1 VDFDDIHWSPDME
14 EAWNI
19 IKEHSLVTV
28 TIDVFQWELF
38 SLGTTERTFY
48 YQSLNQKMTAISD
61 CHFN

>member
-1 VDFDDIHWSPDME
+1 ME

-19 IKEHSLVTV
+19 IKEHSFTV

-38 SLGTTERTFY
+38 SLGENNRKNIY

>member
-1 VDFDDIHWSPDME
+1 ME

-38 SLGTTERTFY
+38 SLGENNRKNILLSEFK
-48 YQSLNQKMTAISD
+48 S
-61 CHFN
+61 